1 MFEEYKFKTELHAH
15 TTPASGC
22 SEITPEHLIEVYKE
36 KGYTSIALT
45 NHFIV
50 DDADPHEKITK
61 YLDDYYKTIEIGKKE
76 GINIIL
82 GSEIRFSE
90 NYNDYLIYGIIPD
103 DLYDINSLLDKGID
117 NFYKEYK
124 NDKNI
129 ILQAHPFRN
138 GIELANPESI
148 DGIEAFNLH
157 PGHNSRV
164 GFAAQY
170 ARKHGFL
177 ITCGTDY
184 HHFGHE
190 GLCGI
195 LTKEPITDSHQLAQ
209 VLKNKDYIIDISGY
223 KLIID

>member
-1 MFEEYKFKTELHAH
+1 MFSEYKFKTELHAH

-22 SEITPEHLIEVYKE
+22 SEIPPEHLIKVYKE
-36 KGYTSIALT
+36 KGYTSITLT

-50 DDADPHEKITK
+50 DDVDPQEKITR
-61 YLDDYYKTIEIGKKE
+61 YLDDYYKTLDLGKKE

-90 NYNDYLIYGIIPD
+90 NCNDYLIFGITPD
-103 DLYDINSLLDKGID
+103 DLFDINALLDKGID

-138 GIELANPESI
+138 GMEPVNPESL
-148 DGIEAFNLH
+148 DGIEVFNMH
-157 PGHNSRV
+157 PGHNSRI
-164 GFAAQY
+164 GFAAQF
-170 ARKHGFL
+170 ARKNNFI

-195 LTKEPITDSHQLAQ
+195 LTKEPITDSYELAQ
-209 VLKNKDYIIDISGY
+209 ILKSKDYIIDISGY
-223 KLIID
+223 KVIPE

>member
-50 DDADPHEKITK
+50 DDADPQEKITK

-223 KLIID
+223 KVIID

>member
-50 DDADPHEKITK
+50 DDADPQEKITK

-138 GIELANPESI
+138 GIELANPESV

-223 KLIID
+223 KVIID

>member
-103 DLYDINSLLDKGID
+103 DHYDINALLDKGID

-170 ARKHGFL
+170 ARKHNFL

-223 KLIID
+223 KVIID

>member
-50 DDADPHEKITK
+50 DDADPQEKITK

-170 ARKHGFL
+170 ARKHNFL

>member
-50 DDADPHEKITK
+50 DDADPQEKITK

-103 DLYDINSLLDKGID
+103 DLYDINSLLYKGID

-138 GIELANPESI
+138 GIELANPESV

-223 KLIID
+223 KVIID

>member
-50 DDADPHEKITK
+50 DDADPKEKITK
-61 YLDDYYKTIEIGKKE
+61 YLDDYYKTLELGKKE

-103 DLYDINSLLDKGID
+103 DLYDINALLDKGID

-148 DGIEAFNLH
+148 DGVEAFNLH

-170 ARKHGFL
+170 ARKHDFL

>member
-1 MFEEYKFKTELHAH
+1 MFKEYKFKTELHAH

-22 SEITPEHLIEVYKE
+22 SEITPEHLVEVYKE

-45 NHFIV
+45 NHFTA
-50 DDADPHEKITK
+50 DDADPEEKIKK
-61 YLDDYYKTIEIGKKE
+61 YLDDYYKTLEIGKKE
-76 GINIIL
+76 GINILL

-90 NYNDYLIYGIIPD
+90 NCNDYLIYGIQPD
-103 DLYDINSLLDKGID
+103 DLYDINALLHDGID

-138 GIELANPESI
+138 GIELANPDSL
-148 DGIEAFNLH
+148 DGVEAFNLH

-164 GFAAQY
+164 GFSAQY
-170 ARKHGFL
+170 AREHNF
-177 ITCGTDY
+177 IVICGTDY

-195 LTKEPITDSHQLAQ
+195 LTKEPLTDSYQLAEI
-209 VLKNKDYIIDISGY
+209 LKKKDYLIDISGY
-223 KLIID
+223 KVIPE

>member
-50 DDADPHEKITK
+50 DDADPQEKITK

-90 NYNDYLIYGIIPD
+90 NYNDYLIYGILPD

-170 ARKHGFL
+170 ARKHNFL

-223 KLIID
+223 KVIID

>member
-148 DGIEAFNLH
+148 DGVEAFNLH

>member
-50 DDADPHEKITK
+50 DDADPQEKITK

-103 DLYDINSLLDKGID
+103 DLYDINSLLYKGID

-223 KLIID
+223 KVIID

>member
-50 DDADPHEKITK
+50 DDADPQEKITK